1 MKIVAVDGQLLAPGD
16 NPWTPVESVGELVVH
31 QRTAPE
37 QTVERLAGADVV
49 LTNKVVLDEAVL
61 SQLPDLKFIGVTATG
76 YNVVDVEFA
85 RSRGIP
91 VSNVPVYSTD
101 SVAQHVFACLLSFI
115 HKPQLHHQAVLD
127 GQWENC
133 DDFAFWISPIQELAG
148 KTFGVVGLG
157 RIGRAT
163 ARVAA
168 GMGMRVVA
176 HSRRNV
182 DPLDTPG
189 FEWLSMEDLFAQS
202 DVVSLHC
209 PQTPETTE
217 FVNGDL
223 ISKMKSTSILVNMS
237 RGGLINEAD
246 LTEALNSEKISGAIL
261 DVVSAEPILGSN
273 PLPTAKNILITPH
286 IAWSTIEARK
296 RLMQTTA
303 DNIAAFQKGSPINVV
318 N

>member
-16 NPWTPVESVGELVVH
+16 NPWTPVESLGELTVH
-31 QRTAPE
+31 QRTSPD

-49 LTNKVVLDEAVL
+49 LTNKVVLNEAVL
-61 SQLPDLKFIGVTATG
+61 SQIPDLKFIGVTATG
-76 YNVVDVEFA
+76 YNVVDVEYA
-85 RSRGIP
+85 RSRNIA

-115 HKPQLHHQAVLD
+115 HRPQLHHEAVLN
-127 GQWENC
+127 GQWERC
-133 DDFAFWISPIQELAG
+133 EDFAFWISPLRELAG
-148 KTFGVVGLG
+148 QTFGVVGLG

-163 ARVAA
+163 ARLAA
-168 GMGMRVVA
+168 AFGMKVVA
-176 HSRRNV
+176 HSRRQI

-189 FEWLSMEDLFAQS
+189 FQWLSMEELFAQS

-209 PQTPETTE
+209 PQTPETTGL
-217 FVNGDL
+217 VNADL
-223 ISKMKSTSILVNMS
+223 LAKMKPTSILVNMS

-246 LTEALNSEKISGAIL
+246 LTAVLNSEKIAGAIL

-303 DNIAAFQKGSPINVV
+303 DNIAAFQKGEPINVV

>member
-16 NPWTPVESVGELVVH
+16 NPWTPVESLGELTVH
-31 QRTAPE
+31 QRTSPD
-37 QTVERLAGADVV
+37 QIVERLQGADVV

-76 YNVVDVEFA
+76 YNVVDVAYA
-85 RSRGIP
+85 RSRDIP
-91 VSNVPVYSTD
+91 VSNVPVYSTE

-115 HKPQLHHQAVLD
+115 HRPQLHHAAVLD
-127 GQWENC
+127 GQWEKC
-133 DDFAFWISPIQELAG
+133 DDFAFWLSPLRELAG
-148 KTFGVVGLG
+148 TTFGVLGLG

-163 ARVAA
+163 ARLAA
-168 GMGMRVVA
+168 AFGMKVVA
-176 HSRRNV
+176 HSRREI

-202 DVVSLHC
+202 DIVSLHC

-217 FVNGDL
+217 FVNADL
-223 ISKMKSTSILVNMS
+223 ISKMKPTSILINMS

-246 LTEALNSEKISGAIL
+246 LTAALNEEKISGAIL

-286 IAWSTIEARK
+286 IAWSTIEART

-303 DNIAAFQKGSPINVV
+303 DNIAAFQKGTPINVV

>member
-16 NPWTPVESVGELVVH
+16 NPWTPIESLGELTVH
-31 QRTAPE
+31 QRTSPD

-49 LTNKVVLDEAVL
+49 LTNKVVLDQAVL

-85 RSRGIP
+85 RSRDIP

-101 SVAQHVFACLLSFI
+101 SVAQHAFACILSFI
-115 HKPQLHHQAVLD
+115 HKPQLHHEAVLK
-127 GQWENC
+127 GQWESC
-133 DDFAFWISPIQELAG
+133 EDFAFWISPLQELVG

-168 GMGMRVVA
+168 ALGMKVVA
-176 HSRRNV
+176 HSRRQV
-182 DPLDTPG
+182 DPLDSPG
-189 FEWLSMEDLFAQS
+189 FEWLSMEELFAQS
-202 DVVSLHC
+202 DIVSLHC
-209 PQTPETTE
+209 PQTPETTS
-217 FVNGDL
+217 FVNSEL
-223 ISKMKSTSILVNMS
+223 ISKMKPTSLLVNMS

-246 LTEALNSEKISGAIL
+246 LAAALDGGKIAGAIV

-273 PLPTAKNILITPH
+273 PLPKAKNILITPH
-286 IAWSTIEARK
+286 IAWSTIEART

>member
-16 NPWTPVESVGELVVH
+16 NPWTPVESLGELTVH
-31 QRTAPE
+31 QRTSPD

-49 LTNKVVLDEAVL
+49 LTNKVVLDEATI

-76 YNVVDVEFA
+76 YNVIDVEYA
-85 RSRGIP
+85 RSRNIP
-91 VSNVPVYSTD
+91 VSNVPIYSTD

-115 HKPQLHHQAVLD
+115 HKPQLHHEAVLS

-133 DDFAFWISPIQELAG
+133 DDFAFWISPLQELVG
-148 KTFGVVGLG
+148 KTFGVVGMG

-168 GMGMRVVA
+168 AFGMKVVA
-176 HSRRNV
+176 HSRRQV

-189 FEWLSMEDLFAQS
+189 FEWLSMEALFAQS

-209 PQTPETTE
+209 PQTPETTGL
-217 FVNGDL
+217 VNSEL
-223 ISKMKSTSILVNMS
+223 ISKMKPTSILVNMS
-237 RGGLINEAD
+237 RGGLINEVD
-246 LTEALNSEKISGAIL
+246 LTEALNSDKISGAIL

-286 IAWSTIEARK
+286 IAWSTLEARS

-303 DNIAAFQKGSPINVV
+303 DNIAAFQNGSPINVV

>member
-16 NPWTPVESVGELVVH
+16 NPWTPVESLGELTVH
-31 QRTAPE
+31 QRTSPD
-37 QTVERLAGADVV
+37 QIVERLQGADVV

-76 YNVVDVEFA
+76 YNVVDVAYA
-85 RSRGIP
+85 RSRDIP
-91 VSNVPVYSTD
+91 VSNVPVYSTE

-115 HKPQLHHQAVLD
+115 HRPQLHHAAVLD
-127 GQWENC
+127 GQWEKC
-133 DDFAFWISPIQELAG
+133 DDFAFWLSPLRELAG
-148 KTFGVVGLG
+148 TTFGVLGLG

-163 ARVAA
+163 ARLAA
-168 GMGMRVVA
+168 AFGMKVVA
-176 HSRRNV
+176 HSRREI

-189 FEWLSMEDLFAQS
+189 FEWLSREDLFAQS
-202 DVVSLHC
+202 DIVSLHC

-217 FVNGDL
+217 FVNADL
-223 ISKMKSTSILVNMS
+223 ISKMKPTSILINMS

-246 LTEALNSEKISGAIL
+246 LTAALNEEKISGAIL

-286 IAWSTIEARK
+286 IAWSTIEART

-303 DNIAAFQKGSPINVV
+303 DNIAAFQKGTPINVV

>member
-1 MKIVAVDGQLLAPGD
+1 MKIVALDGQLLAPGD
-16 NPWTPVESVGELVVH
+16 NPWTPVESLGELIVH

-49 LTNKVVLDEAVL
+49 LTNKVVIDQAVM
-61 SQLPDLKFIGVTATG
+61 SQLPELKFIGVTATG
-76 YNVVDVEFA
+76 YNVVDTEFA
-85 RSRGIP
+85 RSRNIP

-133 DDFAFWISPIQELAG
+133 DDFAFWISPLQELVG

-163 ARVAA
+163 AQVAA
-168 GMGMRVVA
+168 AFGMKVVA
-176 HSRRNV
+176 HSRRQV

-209 PQTPETTE
+209 PQTPETTG
-217 FVNGDL
+217 FVNAEL

-246 LTEALNSEKISGAIL
+246 LTAALNAEKIAGAIV
-261 DVVSAEPILGSN
+261 DVVSAEPIQGSN

-286 IAWSTIEARK
+286 IAWSTIEART

-303 DNIAAFQKGSPINVV
+303 DNIAAFQDGKPINVV

>member
-16 NPWTPVESVGELVVH
+16 NPWTPVESLGELTVH
-31 QRTAPE
+31 QRTSPD
-37 QTVERLAGADVV
+37 QIVERLQGADVV

-76 YNVVDVEFA
+76 YNVVDVAYA
-85 RSRGIP
+85 RSRDIP
-91 VSNVPVYSTD
+91 VSNVPVYSTE

-115 HKPQLHHQAVLD
+115 HRPQLHHAAVLD
-127 GQWENC
+127 GQWEKC
-133 DDFAFWISPIQELAG
+133 DDFAFWLSPLRELAG
-148 KTFGVVGLG
+148 TTFGVLGLG

-163 ARVAA
+163 ARLAA
-168 GMGMRVVA
+168 AFGMKVVA
-176 HSRRNV
+176 HSRRQI

-189 FEWLSMEDLFAQS
+189 FEWLSREDLFAQS
-202 DVVSLHC
+202 DIVSLHC

-217 FVNGDL
+217 FVNADL
-223 ISKMKSTSILVNMS
+223 ISKMKPTSILINMS

-246 LTEALNSEKISGAIL
+246 LTAALNEEKISGAIL

-286 IAWSTIEARK
+286 IAWSTIEART

-303 DNIAAFQKGSPINVV
+303 DNIAAFQQGTPINVV

>member
-16 NPWTPVESVGELVVH
+16 NPWTPVESLGELTVH
-31 QRTAPE
+31 QRTSPD
-37 QTVERLAGADVV
+37 QIIERLQGADVV

-76 YNVVDVEFA
+76 YNVVDVAYA
-85 RSRGIP
+85 RSRDIP
-91 VSNVPVYSTD
+91 VSNVPVYSTE

-115 HKPQLHHQAVLD
+115 HRPQLHHAAVLD
-127 GQWENC
+127 GQWEKC
-133 DDFAFWISPIQELAG
+133 DDFAFWLSPLRELAG
-148 KTFGVVGLG
+148 TTFGVLGLG

-163 ARVAA
+163 ARLAA
-168 GMGMRVVA
+168 AFGMKVVA
-176 HSRRNV
+176 HSRREI

-202 DVVSLHC
+202 DIVSLHC

-217 FVNGDL
+217 FVNADL
-223 ISKMKSTSILVNMS
+223 ISKMKPTSILINMS

-246 LTEALNSEKISGAIL
+246 LTAALNEEKILGAIL

-286 IAWSTIEARK
+286 IAWSTIEART

-303 DNIAAFQKGSPINVV
+303 DNIAAFQQGTPINVV

>member
-16 NPWTPVESVGELVVH
+16 NPWTPVESLGELTVH
-31 QRTAPE
+31 QRTSPD
-37 QTVERLAGADVV
+37 QIVERLQGADVV

-76 YNVVDVEFA
+76 YNVVDVAYA
-85 RSRGIP
+85 RSRDIP
-91 VSNVPVYSTD
+91 VSNVPVYSTE

-115 HKPQLHHQAVLD
+115 HRPQLHHAAVLD
-127 GQWENC
+127 GQWEKC
-133 DDFAFWISPIQELAG
+133 DDFAFWLSPLRELAG
-148 KTFGVVGLG
+148 TTFGVLGLG

-163 ARVAA
+163 ARLAA
-168 GMGMRVVA
+168 AFGMKVVA
-176 HSRRNV
+176 HSRREI

-189 FEWLSMEDLFAQS
+189 FELLSMEDLFAQS
-202 DVVSLHC
+202 DIVSLHC

-217 FVNGDL
+217 FVNADL
-223 ISKMKSTSILVNMS
+223 ISKMKPTSILINMS

-246 LTEALNSEKISGAIL
+246 LTAALNEEKILGAIL

-286 IAWSTIEARK
+286 IAWSTIEART

-303 DNIAAFQKGSPINVV
+303 DNIAAFQKGTPINVV